1 MGSSARANKGVR
13 SLAAGGKISTMNTM
27 SMSIDQIV
35 AEVRQLPKEKKT
47 ELFDLLLVE
56 TFAQPDP
63 EIDAAWRI
71 ETRRR
76 IAEIEG
82 GQVKGIPGEQVMAE
96 LRQIVGL

>member
-1 MGSSARANKGVR
+1 MKP
-13 SLAAGGKISTMNTM
+13 M
-27 SMSIDQIV
+27 SMTVEQIV
-35 AEVRQLPKEKKT
+35 TEARQLPREKKA

-63 EIDAAWRI
+63 EIDAAWRA

-76 IAEIEG
+76 IAEIESG
-82 GQVKGIPGEQVMAE
+82 KVKGIPGEQVMAE

>member
-1 MGSSARANKGVR
+1 MS
-13 SLAAGGKISTMNTM
+13 TM
-27 SMSIDQIV
+27 SMTVDQIV
-35 AEVRQLPKEKKT
+35 AEARQLPREKKT

-63 EIDAAWRI
+63 EIDTAWRL

-76 IAEIEG
+76 IAEIES